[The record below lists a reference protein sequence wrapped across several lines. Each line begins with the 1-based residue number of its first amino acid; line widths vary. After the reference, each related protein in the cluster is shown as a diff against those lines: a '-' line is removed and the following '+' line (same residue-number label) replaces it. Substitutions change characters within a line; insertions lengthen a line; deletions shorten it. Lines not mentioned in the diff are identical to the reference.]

1 MIDIKTRP
9 DTTLECKPLG
19 AIDWRS
25 STTLRHAVHE
35 AMCPGHKIIIDLGQV
50 AYIDAVGLS
59 AIIGIVRRAPAV
71 GATVA
76 LSNARPPVRRR
87 IDLVNG
93 GDPNRITAGVP
104 RMLPSAAVRY
114 TGIGHRATSR
124 WGDKHQGGPIARGGS
139 SLRHKNC
146 VRSRWVCARSVCP

>member
-19 AIDWRS
+19 ATDWRS
-25 STTLRHAVHE
+25 SITLRHAVHE
-35 AMCPGHKIIIDLGQV
+35 AMCRGQKIIINLGQV

-59 AIIGIVRRAPAV
+59 AIIGIVRQAPAV
-71 GATVA
+71 GATVE

-93 GDPNRITAGVP
+93 GDPNRITAGDQ

-114 TGIGHRATSR
+114 TGIGHPATSR
-124 WGDKHQGGPIARGGS
+124 WADKHQRGPVGGGS
-139 SLRHKNC
+139 SLRHNNC
-146 VRSRWVCARSVCP
+146 VRSRWVCARSVRP